1 MPQST
6 NKKTIN
12 IVSSSI
18 LIGVASFFLLDKIIA
33 LVVCS
38 SLIVLLFIF
47 FKFQREKKEKQTLK
61 AQEKQ
66 ATREQYLTAKFGS
79 DYAKTI
85 SNKDVKLG
93 MTKEM
98 VIEAIGNPESS
109 KRIEKTN
116 GIKEK
121 CLWTLRY
128 KTFNGI
134 RGKKYGVFE
143 NEILIEY
150 GDR

>member
-1 MPQST
+1 ML
-6 NKKTIN
+6 
-12 IVSSSI
+12 V
-18 LIGVASFFLLDKIIA
+18 GVASFLLFDKTIA

-38 SLIVLLFIF
+38 SLIVFLFIF
-47 FKFQREKKEKQTLK
+47 FKFQREKQEKQTLK
-61 AQEKQ
+61 TQEKQ
-66 ATREQYLTAKFGS
+66 AKREQDLTTKFGS

-85 SNKDVKLG
+85 LNKDVKLG

-109 KRIEKTN
+109 KRIERTN

-128 KTFNGI
+128 KTFDGI

>member
-1 MPQST
+1 ML
-6 NKKTIN
+6 
-12 IVSSSI
+12 V
-18 LIGVASFFLLDKIIA
+18 GVASFLLFDKAIA

-38 SLIVLLFIF
+38 LLIVFLFIF
-47 FKFQREKKEKQTLK
+47 FKFQREKQEKQTLK
-61 AQEKQ
+61 TQERQ
-66 ATREQYLTAKFGS
+66 AKREQDLTAKFGS

-85 SNKDVKLG
+85 LNKEVKLG

-116 GIKEK
+116 AIKEK

-128 KTFNGI
+128 KTFDGI

-143 NEILIEY
+143 NNILIEY

>member
-12 IVSSSI
+12 FISYSI
-18 LIGVASFFLLDKIIA
+18 PIGVVSFLLLDKTIA

-47 FKFQREKKEKQTLK
+47 LKFQSEKQNLK
-61 AQEKQ
+61 NQEKQ
-66 ATREQYLTAKFGS
+66 AKREQYLTVKFGY

-85 SNKDVKLG
+85 LNKEVKLG

-98 VIEAIGNPESS
+98 VIEAIGNAESS
-109 KRIEKTN
+109 KRIEKAN
-116 GIKEK
+116 SIKEK
-121 CLWTLRY
+121 CLWTLHYR
-128 KTFNGI
+128 TFNGI

-143 NEILIEY
+143 NDILIEY